1 MVTTDRPTNQVNL
14 EQVCSLNIEQS
25 RLLQFGTVHPES
37 SKVVKMVGAD
47 RDHKILWWIV
57 AKKSMVNITF
67 TRSEDDI
74 N

>member
-67 TRSEDDI
+67 TRREDDI